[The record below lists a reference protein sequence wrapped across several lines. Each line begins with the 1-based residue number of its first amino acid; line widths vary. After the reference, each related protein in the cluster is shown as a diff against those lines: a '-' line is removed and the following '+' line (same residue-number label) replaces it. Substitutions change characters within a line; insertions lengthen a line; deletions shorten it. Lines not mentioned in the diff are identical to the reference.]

1 MRIEVY
7 IFAWNEADTIAM
19 TIRHYQMF
27 FGDVT
32 VTIFDNYSDDGTDK
46 IASAMG
52 CRVKKF
58 GIPGVLDD
66 REYTNLKNNCW
77 KGSVVDLVIIVDA
90 DEILIQHRF
99 WPSEVSIY
107 KTHGWQV
114 ISNEMPKHLWTEFFN
129 GYHDPNYS
137 KLVCFNPRRIK
148 EINYVHGCHV
158 AKPVGDIVYSN
169 GSLPLFHYRNVGGP
183 DRLIARHALYRSR
196 MSEWNKRWNAGV
208 HYTYDDER
216 RRKEW
221 EEALSK
227 SGPYSPPGGS

>member
-1 MRIEVY
+1 MA
-7 IFAWNEADTIAM
+7 FNESETIHL
-19 TIRHYQMF
+19 TIQHYQTF
-27 FGDVT
+27 CSKIT
-32 VTIFDNYSDDGTDK
+32 LFDNYSDDSTDH
-46 IASAMG
+46 IAAALG
-52 CRVKKF
+52 CEVKKF
-58 GIPGVLDD
+58 GIPGALDD
-66 REYTNLKNNCW
+66 REYTKLKNNCW
-77 KGSVVDLVIIVDA
+77 KGSDADYVIVVDA
-90 DEILIQHRF
+90 DEVFPNVTSGFYQGASIL
-99 WPSEVSIY
+99 

-114 ISNEMPKHLWTEFFN
+114 VSPWIPKHIWMQELY

-137 KLVCFNPRRIK
+137 KLVCFNPRRVK

-158 AKPVGDIVYSN
+158 AKPVGDLVYSN
-169 GSLPLFHYRNVGGP
+169 DSFPLFHYRNVGGP

-221 EEALSK
+221 EEAFAK